1 MADGGHTFVKKTFGK
16 PTYCHHCSDLI
27 WGIIQIGYICE
38 VCNFVIHDR
47 CVSNVVTPCSGIAP
61 CIIKNPVAHCWSEPT
76 HHKKKFC
83 TVCRRRLDDSPAVH
97 CLICEYFAHLECQ
110 DFAVPDC
117 TENATYV
124 PGKELQSVKHQ
135 HHWREGNL
143 PPTSK
148 CAYCKKTCWSSE
160 CLTGYRCEWCG
171 MTTHGGC
178 RMYLPTECSFGVLQ
192 PIYLPPHSVSIPR
205 TEVPIEAIIGV
216 QVKSKTVLVRDYS
229 CPDLRTIDCHA
240 SNTSVNSMA
249 ANEGNTAK
257 SIEEANNTPELS
269 LREILFIERQRREI
283 SKQNFL
289 LSSSPRSITPSSIS
303 TAPTSPLPLPTLYSQ
318 FSHFPHLVDDQ
329 TSPNSEN
336 EDGDEQC
343 KHSDISVC
351 HDLNEDSVMQIT
363 SAATWSQKLGCS
375 IEKSPSTPSSLH
387 LLYTNF
393 LRRVQPIPRKHLSSN
408 TDDEEEDVGVCD
420 ISGGDISDEYDR
432 CDVML
437 HEQDLTDAGDQSPI
451 GKNLSA
457 GGVTGDSVEAVAKS
471 GIERQRKN
479 LCETSD
485 TGGNLTTTD
494 DIDNDSS
501 MNLISNLSFNSSN
514 SNASIENRY
523 KLSDKRKHAQN
534 VPLAVSNPEVRPIV
548 ETDTLVTHAPATQK
562 SSKRGWHGKSSKT
575 VTLLKSKTHNLNPFK
590 GTPATGGSLSCSP
603 NSSDCSSHS
612 PLSTD
617 RFNAQ
622 PSAVS
627 RSKSFQ
633 EPGVKQYARQK
644 KYTRLF
650 RRRSKKRS
658 SEQGATDTKTSKSV
672 RSLDTTR
679 QSIEITI
686 QDEDGNYQPYND
698 DYFTL
703 KDVGSGLMRRVCTD
717 DDGDFEEDFD
727 DDLVRHIEIESHTQT
742 RSSGASS
749 PATFHRY
756 LDDRPYSGA
765 SDDAAGGDI
774 SDGGSSRSRSRTSD
788 NEEHV
793 FGRLLRRMQ
802 CLSLGWR
809 KQRYYKRRARSISEE
824 FSSGDTPRF
833 KDEESV
839 TKTDAMHASA
849 VSGGSGTSS
858 HYRPESTSHKSEKS
872 DKDKTKKE
880 KESEEKDI
888 EMIKVFDGNNSVRR
902 QLYRVIT
909 VPRTYTL
916 EQLLT
921 TALRAFHI
929 TRDPSAFYMT
939 DLYAPSGME
948 DAPLQD
954 PTPIINLTHLEGKRP
969 AIYLRFH
976 DKDKGY
982 VRVYPG
988 KLQCSLEDP
997 FVSVPVENTT
1007 IIKDLIRDALD
1018 RFGLQDNQIQ
1028 DYRCSEVLLD
1038 RGVTERI
1045 LSWNER
1051 PWDIMKQ
1058 LGKDSIRQMEL
1069 MRFYMQHKQDPHGP
1083 NIALFVG
1090 NLPPGLSQ
1098 RNYEQ
1103 TLNKYVTDDNKFT
1116 SIGPIYYEYGSVVL
1130 SFEDAQKAVR
1140 AFYNLRE
1147 TIIEDKKLLVMLLP
1161 NIEPSMVPPDVR
1173 PLLVF
1178 VNVKSGGCQGLELIS
1193 SFRKLLNPYQVFDL
1207 DNGGPL
1213 PGLYVF
1219 RQIANYK
1226 ILVCGGDGTIGW
1238 VLQCLDNVGQ
1248 DSECSSPPCAI
1259 VPLGTGNDLARVL
1272 CWGSG
1277 YTGGEDPLNLL
1288 RDVIE
1293 AEEIRLDRWTVVFHP
1308 EDKPEEPA
1316 LKAPSNTT
1324 GGGAQNED
1332 NSQIFVMNNYFGIG
1346 IDADLCLDF
1355 HNAREEN
1362 PNKFNSRLH
1371 NKGYYVKM
1379 GLRKIVGRKTV
1390 KDLHKELKLEVDGK
1404 VVELPPVEGIIILNI
1419 LSWGSGANPWGPDKD
1434 DHFSSPNHYD
1444 GWLEIVG
1451 VTGVVHLGQIQSGI
1465 RTAMRIAQGAHIK
1478 IHLYSDMPVQVDG
1491 EPWVQSPG
1499 DVVVLK
1505 SALKAT
1511 MLKKIRGKRR
1521 LTEPHI
1527 SPAVLASSLS
1537 ASATASAAAAQGAN
1551 QINICG
1557 SAGSGLGLGQ
1567 TGSASE
1573 NGDRDREPTIGT

>member
-1 MADGGHTFVKKTFGK
+1 MRKMADGGHTFVKKTFGK

-97 CLICEYFAHLECQ
+97 CLICEYFAHIECQ

-178 RMYLPTECSFGVLQ
+178 RTYLTTECNFGVLQ

-216 QVKSKTVLVRDYS
+216 QVKSKTTLVRDYS
-229 CPDLRTIDCHA
+229 CLDLGTIECPE
-240 SNTSVNSMA
+240 NTTTVNFMTPK
-249 ANEGNTAK
+249 EG
-257 SIEEANNTPELS
+257 SIADVINDINKVPELS
-269 LREILFIERQRREI
+269 LKEILFIERQRREI
-283 SKQNFL
+283 SKKNFL
-289 LSSSPRSITPSSIS
+289 LSSSTSSVTPTPS
-303 TAPTSPLPLPTLYSQ
+303 LPLVTLPVVNKTATHSELKEDERCKSINIPLYLSEDNDVKTASRTPPNENLICNIQ
-318 FSHFPHLVDDQ
+318 KSSS
-329 TSPNSEN
+329 TS
-336 EDGDEQC
+336 
-343 KHSDISVC
+343 
-351 HDLNEDSVMQIT
+351 
-363 SAATWSQKLGCS
+363 
-375 IEKSPSTPSSLH
+375 SSLH
-387 LLYTNF
+387 LLYTNL
-393 LRRVQPIPRKHLSSN
+393 LRRMQPISRKHLSSN
-408 TDDEEEDVGVCD
+408 TEDEEEAIDVCD
-420 ISGGDISDEYDR
+420 VNGSEASEDYHNIKIKQ
-432 CDVML
+432 L
-437 HEQDLTDAGDQSPI
+437 
-451 GKNLSA
+451 
-457 GGVTGDSVEAVAKS
+457 DSRDHRIVAKS
-471 GIERQRKN
+471 LRRQCQS
-479 LCETSD
+479 LYEISD
-485 TGGNLTTTD
+485 TGGVLTTVD
-494 DIDNDSS
+494 DSDFDSNINQFS
-501 MNLISNLSFNSSN
+501 SLSYNSGNINTSIESHYKLDEKLENAQNVILTACALKACQTIKTPTLVTQALMTPSDGN
-514 SNASIENRY
+514 SNAHE
-523 KLSDKRKHAQN
+523 KF
-534 VPLAVSNPEVRPIV
+534 
-548 ETDTLVTHAPATQK
+548 
-562 SSKRGWHGKSSKT
+562 SKT
-575 VTLLKSKTHNLNPFK
+575 AALLKAKMYNLSPFK
-590 GTPATGGSLSCSP
+590 GVPNKGGSLSGSP

-612 PLSTD
+612 PVPDNPLKIYL
-617 RFNAQ
+617 
-622 PSAVS
+622 SAVN

-633 EPGVKQYARQK
+633 ESGVKQYTRK
-644 KYTRLF
+644 KDYTRLF
-650 RRRSKKRS
+650 RRRSKKRTNAS
-658 SEQGATDTKTSKSV
+658 RPISTKTSKKSF
-672 RSLDTTR
+672 SLDTTR

-686 QDEDGNYQPYND
+686 QDEHGNYQPYDD
-698 DYFTL
+698 DYLTL
-703 KDVGSGLMRRVCTD
+703 KDGRSGLSRSGYTD
-717 DDGDFEEDFD
+717 DDNDFD
-727 DDLVRHIEIESHTQT
+727 DGFEQDLIRHVKTEYQT
-742 RSSGASS
+742 PTYSSEASS
-749 PATFHRY
+749 PTNFHMY
-756 LDDRPYSGA
+756 LYDQPHSFT
-765 SDDAAGGDI
+765 SDDATAGDI
-774 SDGGSSRSRSRTSD
+774 SDGGSSRSRSRVSD

-809 KQRYYKRRARSISEE
+809 KHRYYKRRARSISEE

-833 KDEESV
+833 KDEELV
-839 TKTDAMHASA
+839 IKTDTMHASA

-858 HYRPESTSHKSEKS
+858 HYRPESSHKSDKS

-888 EMIKVFDGNNSVRR
+888 EMIKVFDGNNSFRR
-902 QLYRVIT
+902 QLYRVIS

-929 TRDPSAFYMT
+929 TREPSAFYMT

-948 DAPLQD
+948 DVPLQD
-954 PTPIINLTHLEGKRP
+954 PTPVMNLTHLEGKRP

-988 KLQCSLEDP
+988 KLQCSLEEP
-997 FVSVPVENTT
+997 FVNVPVENTT

-1018 RFGLQDNQIQ
+1018 KFGLQDNQIQ

-1103 TLNKYVTDDNKFT
+1103 ILNKYVTDENKFT

-1219 RQIANYK
+1219 RQIVNYK

-1308 EDKPEEPA
+1308 EDKPEESA

-1404 VVELPPVEGIIILNI
+1404 VVDLPPVEGIIILNI

-1434 DHFSSPNHYD
+1434 DNFSTPNHYD
-1444 GWLEIVG
+1444 GVLEIVG

-1465 RTAMRIAQGAHIK
+1465 RTAMRIAQGGHIK

-1511 MLKKIRGKRR
+1511 MLKKNKSKMKRR
-1521 LTEPHI
+1521 NTEPTMTLTGTATPHL
-1527 SPAVLASSLS
+1527 SLMPVTVLAAASDSS
-1537 ASATASAAAAQGAN
+1537 
-1551 QINICG
+1551 
-1557 SAGSGLGLGQ
+1557 
-1567 TGSASE
+1567 TGDTDAE
-1573 NGDRDREPTIGT
+1573 NTPNNTDF